1 MGSLIAV
8 AGSHVYLDTN
18 IIIYAVEGAAL
29 ARPSLL
35 HLLSQVDAGV
45 LTATTS
51 ELTLAEVLVRPL
63 RDGNAVL
70 ADAYR
75 RSISNGAALRI
86 ARVSRV
92 VLERAAALRAAQA
105 SLKLPD
111 AIHAATA
118 LLAGCTTFL
127 SNDARFESVA
137 GLPVLLLSK
146 LP

>member
-1 MGSLIAV
+1 
-8 AGSHVYLDTN
+8 
-18 IIIYAVEGAAL
+18 
-29 ARPSLL
+29 
-35 HLLSQVDAGV
+35 
-45 LTATTS
+45 
-51 ELTLAEVLVRPL
+51 
-63 RDGNAVL
+63 VL